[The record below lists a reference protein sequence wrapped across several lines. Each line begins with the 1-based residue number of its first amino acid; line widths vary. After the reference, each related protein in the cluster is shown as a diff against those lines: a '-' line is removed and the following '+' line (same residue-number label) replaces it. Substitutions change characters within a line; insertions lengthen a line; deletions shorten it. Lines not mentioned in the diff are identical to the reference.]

1 MISAEAEEL
10 ALEAGLAELTHASVD
25 RGWGRRLEGVLGTV
39 YHATVPS
46 FARFWEQDD
55 PFAIITG
62 GTK

>member
-10 ALEAGLAELTHASVD
+10 ALEAGLAELTRESVD

-39 YHATVPS
+39 YHAAVPS